1 MNGELVR
8 KLRLT
13 DGAKALVLFP
23 PAGYDVLGE
32 LGLPTT
38 ACLSP
43 DADVKLDSASYDYV
57 HLFVSSMAELAERAP
72 AAIGAVRWDG
82 LLWIS
87 YPKGSSG
94 IKTDVNRD
102 SGWQFMKAL
111 EMDAVSNI
119 SMNETWS
126 ALRFRPAGVGD
137 SGKTRAKRE
146 REQNQGQKQETAGN
160 RSEVIRDADAAL
172 PEMPV
177 DLTEAL
183 QASPAAADF
192 FETLTDSM
200 KRDYLRWILDAKRE
214 DTRMK
219 RVAAT
224 IEKLEQGRKRPTDK

>member
-13 DGAKALVLFP
+13 DGAKAVVLFP

-32 LGLPTT
+32 LGLP
-38 ACLSP
+38 AIAGLST

-111 EMDAVSNI
+111 DMDAVSNI

-126 ALRFRPAGVGD
+126 ALRFRPAGAGD

-146 REQNQGQKQETAGN
+146 REQESAGN
-160 RSEVIRDADAAL
+160 RSEVIRVADAAL
-172 PEMPV
+172 PEMPA
-177 DLTEAL
+177 DLTKAL

-192 FETLTDSM
+192 FATLTDSM

-214 DTRMK
+214 DTRTK

>member
-126 ALRFRPAGVGD
+126 ALRFRPA
-137 SGKTRAKRE
+137 
-146 REQNQGQKQETAGN
+146 
-160 RSEVIRDADAAL
+160 
-172 PEMPV
+172 
-177 DLTEAL
+177 
-183 QASPAAADF
+183 
-192 FETLTDSM
+192 
-200 KRDYLRWILDAKRE
+200 
-214 DTRMK
+214 
-219 RVAAT
+219 
-224 IEKLEQGRKRPTDK
+224 DK